1 MVPATGPPCATGYG
15 PAVSAPGSA
24 VSEPESLGTILAIFA
39 HPDDETYLCGGLMAA
54 AVAAGSRV
62 ACVTATRGELG
73 STDPV
78 QWPPGEGL
86 ATLRTAELAA
96 SLTELGVSEHT
107 WLDYAD
113 GGLTGVDRD
122 EAVGRLLRI
131 AGDVSP
137 DTILSFGPDGGT
149 GHPDHITVSEWATA
163 VAAECGARVHYSTN
177 TPEWMARF
185 APALEPLGVYLG
197 NEPPPGTPVERLSIN
212 YTCEGTVLE
221 SKVQAIL
228 RQESQVAPLRDALG
242 VEFMYAGLAEEAFWS
257 PS

>member
-1 MVPATGPPCATGYG
+1 MVPAPSLLCATGYG
-15 PAVSAPGSA
+15 PAVSASGSA
-24 VSEPESLGTILAIFA
+24 VSEPARLGTLLAIFA

-54 AVAAGSRV
+54 AVAAGARA

-78 QWPPGEGL
+78 KWPPGEAL

-96 SLTELGVSEHT
+96 SLGELGVTEHT
-107 WLDYAD
+107 WLDYPD
-113 GGLTGVDRD
+113 GGLTDVDHD

-131 AGDVSP
+131 AADVSP

-149 GHPDHITVSEWATA
+149 GHPDHITVSEWATI

-177 TPEWMARF
+177 TPEWTARF
-185 APALEPLGVYLG
+185 TPALESLGVYLG
-197 NEPPPGTPVERLSIN
+197 NEPPPGTPVDRLSIN
-212 YTCEGTVLE
+212 FTCEGPVLE
-221 SKVQAIL
+221 AKIQAIL

-242 VEFMYAGLAEEAFWS
+242 MEFMYAGLAEEAFWS